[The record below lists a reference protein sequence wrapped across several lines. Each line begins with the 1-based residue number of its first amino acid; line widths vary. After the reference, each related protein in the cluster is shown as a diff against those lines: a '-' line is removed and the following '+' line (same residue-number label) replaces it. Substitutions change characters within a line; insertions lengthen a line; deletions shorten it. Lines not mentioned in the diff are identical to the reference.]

1 MFRAEEFE
9 DDKTVTVD
17 QNGPFVFVRVCSK
30 FVIGG
35 RRDRPIIV
43 NVSAEAKVSQSHRR
57 SLEITRG

>member
-1 MFRAEEFE
+1 MSRAEEFE

-43 NVSAEAKVSQSHRR
+43 NFSAEAEVS
-57 SLEITRG
+57 